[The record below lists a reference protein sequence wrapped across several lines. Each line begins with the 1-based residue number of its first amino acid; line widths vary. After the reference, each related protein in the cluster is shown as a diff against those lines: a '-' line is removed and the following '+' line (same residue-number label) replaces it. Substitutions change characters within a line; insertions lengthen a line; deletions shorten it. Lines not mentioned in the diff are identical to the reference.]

1 MAEKVDFETEQKLG
15 TRTGLGAWVESWL
28 VRGLMGGLSRLPRAV
43 QRVLVSGAAH
53 LAARL
58 DRRHSDAARSF
69 LRQALGC
76 AQYEKDGE
84 RRVVQAYRHLFQVSL
99 DAAAFERHV
108 PQESLMEHFKVT
120 ACEEFHEMIRTSKGG
135 IMVTGHLGEWEAGS
149 AIMPHVGMTPSYVV
163 SRPPKNRYLSEH
175 MLRVREQRGLTI
187 MPRRGGM
194 KQVGAILA
202 AGGWIAM
209 LLDQRPG
216 GKHVIA
222 PFFGRPAPCE
232 RSAAVL
238 MKRMG
243 VSLAIGANFGTERPF
258 QYEFVVPR
266 VVRPEELSQ
275 LSVEELVTL
284 INRELEALILSRPD
298 QYFWLHDRYRGAPE
312 PSQAAACAP
321 PEA

>member
-1 MAEKVDFETEQKLG
+1 MAEQVDFETEQKLG
-15 TRTGLGAWVESWL
+15 SRGGAAAWLESVF
-28 VRGLMGGLSRLPRAV
+28 VRALMGGLSRLPRSA
-43 QRVLVSGAAH
+43 QRAMVSGAAH

-76 AQYEKDGE
+76 AQFELDGE

-99 DAAAFERHV
+99 DAEAFERHV
-108 PQESLMEHFKVT
+108 PQESLLDHFSVK
-120 ACEEFHEMIRTSKGG
+120 ACEGFDDVVRAGKGG

-149 AIMPHVGMTPSYVV
+149 AVMPHVGMKPAYVV

-175 MLRVREQRGLTI
+175 MLRVREDRGLTI

-194 KQVGAILA
+194 KQVGKILES
-202 AGGWIAM
+202 GGWIAM
-209 LLDQRPG
+209 LLDQRPR
-216 GKHVIA
+216 GKHVVA

-243 VSLAIGANFGTERPF
+243 VPLVIGANFGVGRPF
-258 QYEFVVPR
+258 EYELVLSR
-266 VVRPEELSQ
+266 VVRPEELAQ

-284 INRELEALILSRPD
+284 INGELEALILSRPD
-298 QYFWLHDRYRGAPE
+298 QYFWLHDRYRGAPAPLE
-312 PSQAAACAP
+312 PATCAP
-321 PEA
+321 TDA